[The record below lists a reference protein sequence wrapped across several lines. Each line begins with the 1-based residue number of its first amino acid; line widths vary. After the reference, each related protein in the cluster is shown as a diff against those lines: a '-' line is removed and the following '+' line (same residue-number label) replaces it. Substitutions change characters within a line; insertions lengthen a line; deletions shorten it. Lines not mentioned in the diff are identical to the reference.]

1 MIKATESE
9 PPSCSSIFMIGRD
22 SGGNWVVRDQ
32 SGLRGGL
39 FVGRAEALRYVG
51 SESGS
56 RPSAVVVINGVF
68 DLDVS
73 SMRQLPVLHRLNADE
88 EEACRAA

>member
-9 PPSCSSIFMIGRD
+9 LPSCSSIFMIGRD